1 MVAVP
6 DYTVL
11 RAFAQTGM
19 NLASNGIDF
28 LEVMKAFLVVLARI
42 GPALWKDEG
51 DEFPL
56 VVFNTIKDNAKFS
69 DHLLS
74 LQPGQ
79 SHWSITW
86 METFIKSLGDMQ
98 AFHSV
103 FPLMIRYLCEELQHE
118 RFKDIRPDAFLVA
131 SKLFYDILF
140 GTLSKPAEESY
151 DFTAVWE
158 SFNIHTNT
166 IVSVGFG
173 KTYNTQPWTEARSLT
188 RQLIRSALKR
198 DIKNVYYIITA
209 LAGVQGRNSS
219 LVAPV
224 IRERLWQKTYETVLP
239 GDSDALAF
247 LFDIISPIAHID
259 DLLEAAYADI
269 MQKLPNP
276 SDAPKV
282 LRAANHALA
291 IFRNGFADAVSR
303 QLDFSDSS
311 TMLDVL
317 RRPNVVKHIMAMMFS
332 PVENVREPAQ
342 GVAGLA
348 LDVESR
354 PDCLRELLSKF
365 PETAFDGMLGFLDTF
380 TKYASKVPEAC
391 SVSKALARCFT
402 DIIDVLCSTPDGLLH
417 NTSFLKSIPE
427 PGPAVI
433 LPRWWGSMAKAL
445 TVIFQRTPRWAL
457 FFENEVM
464 ITWMR
469 DALIFGRDML
479 AQRKVIES
487 GALALS
493 PQSSTNRGVSRIGKK
508 MVDELQQVLLELTR
522 WLRLTDEELLHQAFA
537 LLQSLLACF
546 QETKITPS
554 ANVLQKLQKQIDDA
568 RKKDAGRPQTRL
580 DSARVSR
587 LQDTISPF
595 MDADDE
601 IQIISHTVR
610 EQRQEIRPTIKSSS
624 KSNNVST
631 VSQRTSTPISLRPGL
646 PQRVSTKSSIS
657 NYFTLEDQRKLASAS
672 SMPKFTK
679 PARPITLPHK
689 DDLTLPSVT
698 GSSSEAASVVNS
710 SSSSEDSDS
719 EDGGDTL
726 ASLAKMQK
734 TPAIKKPAER
744 RQVKM
749 LDMPSNAR
757 NPALERLN
765 KREEARRTGLRL
777 KPDISS
783 LHRVLLSWDHNH
795 KGNEP
800 PGGKLSLLRVPD
812 TFSDPQHYRRVF
824 EPLLLMECWAQI
836 QQSKEE
842 IQEKYECLI
851 VGRQYIDD
859 WVDFDILITE
869 VIKKD
874 WSLSETDVVLLK
886 HPDGRKSHLGKV
898 QHCRGTPMGIQATVR
913 TMIPSS
919 EPGPQTNT
927 TWVLSKTFSLTTLH
941 REYAALM
948 GLPYYDLCG
957 VILQAGL
964 MKPSIA
970 DMREVK
976 QTMSTYQLNEPQAKA
991 VISSLRT
998 DGFSLIQG
1006 VKDVSLDHLVEQKVN
1021 SNPDSKN
1028 SAKDAGSEISLLR
1041 SQLESVKRVR
1051 QEKLDE
1057 MSTIHDNTAKTFA
1070 LEEEVRKL
1078 NKQRANLTH
1087 QLDKLRDKQKSDF
1100 RALDAIGRRFRAE
1113 VLQEADVICSTLAG
1127 AGHDLLESFDFE
1139 MVIIDEAAQ
1148 AIELSS
1154 LIPLKYR
1161 CSRCVMVG
1169 DPQQLPPTVL
1179 SSEVSCPI
1187 SFFDN
1192 DTHLPCT
1199 KASNYGYNQSLF
1211 VRLQKHRPD
1220 AVHLL
1225 SIQYRMH
1232 PQISQLPSRIFY
1244 DGRLLDGP
1252 NMDVKTAKPW
1262 HSHPKFGEYK
1272 FYNVSRGVEENGP
1285 YRSLINKTESQVAV
1299 ALFNRLR
1306 QEFSTYDFDLKVGVV
1321 TMYRA
1326 QVTEL
1331 RRAFERRFGSNI
1343 SGVVDFNTVDG
1354 FQGQEKDIIIL
1365 SCVRAGPGLQKIG
1378 FLSDVRR
1385 MNVALTR
1392 AKSSVFVLGNAATLE
1407 RSETKWKN
1415 IVVDARER
1423 SRLVDQ
1429 ADVTYFTSVGDAGV
1443 KPVSRG
1449 AKATKPASKAPV
1461 LPPLSTPQQLA
1472 ESSRRPSLSS
1482 MKTSLQDAH
1491 TEDLP
1496 NPSPAEPGEILSEGS
1511 RKTPAE
1517 DDGEPTKPA
1526 VVPRPP
1532 PPPQREEHS
1541 KPMPKSK
1548 PLVKRPKQG
1557 PNLFIPNKKR
1567 PAPQGGEAGPSANR
1581 RRV

>member
-131 SKLFYDILF
+131 SKVSPLGPVEHILIVIHVKQLFYDILF

-158 SFNIHTNT
+158 SFDIHTNT

-303 QLDFSDSS
+303 PLDFSDSS

-679 PARPITLPHK
+679 PARPIPLPHK

-927 TWVLSKTFSLTTLH
+927 TWVLSKTF
-941 REYAALM
+941 RF
-948 GLPYYDLCG
+948 
-957 VILQAGL
+957 V
-964 MKPSIA
+964 
-970 DMREVK
+970 
-976 QTMSTYQLNEPQAKA
+976 ST
-991 VISSLRT
+991 
-998 DGFSLIQG
+998 
-1006 VKDVSLDHLVEQKVN
+1006 
-1021 SNPDSKN
+1021 
-1028 SAKDAGSEISLLR
+1028 
-1041 SQLESVKRVR
+1041 
-1051 QEKLDE
+1051 
-1057 MSTIHDNTAKTFA
+1057 
-1070 LEEEVRKL
+1070 
-1078 NKQRANLTH
+1078 
-1087 QLDKLRDKQKSDF
+1087 
-1100 RALDAIGRRFRAE
+1100 
-1113 VLQEADVICSTLAG
+1113 
-1127 AGHDLLESFDFE
+1127 
-1139 MVIIDEAAQ
+1139 
-1148 AIELSS
+1148 
-1154 LIPLKYR
+1154 
-1161 CSRCVMVG
+1161 
-1169 DPQQLPPTVL
+1169 
-1179 SSEVSCPI
+1179 
-1187 SFFDN
+1187 
-1192 DTHLPCT
+1192 
-1199 KASNYGYNQSLF
+1199 
-1211 VRLQKHRPD
+1211 
-1220 AVHLL
+1220 
-1225 SIQYRMH
+1225 
-1232 PQISQLPSRIFY
+1232 
-1244 DGRLLDGP
+1244 
-1252 NMDVKTAKPW
+1252 
-1262 HSHPKFGEYK
+1262 
-1272 FYNVSRGVEENGP
+1272 
-1285 YRSLINKTESQVAV
+1285 
-1299 ALFNRLR
+1299 
-1306 QEFSTYDFDLKVGVV
+1306 
-1321 TMYRA
+1321 
-1326 QVTEL
+1326 
-1331 RRAFERRFGSNI
+1331 
-1343 SGVVDFNTVDG
+1343 
-1354 FQGQEKDIIIL
+1354 
-1365 SCVRAGPGLQKIG
+1365 
-1378 FLSDVRR
+1378 
-1385 MNVALTR
+1385 
-1392 AKSSVFVLGNAATLE
+1392 
-1407 RSETKWKN
+1407 
-1415 IVVDARER
+1415 
-1423 SRLVDQ
+1423 
-1429 ADVTYFTSVGDAGV
+1429 
-1443 KPVSRG
+1443 
-1449 AKATKPASKAPV
+1449 
-1461 LPPLSTPQQLA
+1461 
-1472 ESSRRPSLSS
+1472 
-1482 MKTSLQDAH
+1482 
-1491 TEDLP
+1491 
-1496 NPSPAEPGEILSEGS
+1496 
-1511 RKTPAE
+1511 
-1517 DDGEPTKPA
+1517 
-1526 VVPRPP
+1526 
-1532 PPPQREEHS
+1532 
-1541 KPMPKSK
+1541 
-1548 PLVKRPKQG
+1548 
-1557 PNLFIPNKKR
+1557 
-1567 PAPQGGEAGPSANR
+1567 
-1581 RRV
+1581 